1 MSGCIKFHHSM
12 LHKNSIVIDTV
23 NVIDENKNQVIL
35 RIVMVKIREKTTI
48 ETYALCDEASATTLI
63 DHQTGKCIILLQER
77 IVLFC
82 CK

>member
-1 MSGCIKFHHSM
+1 M
-12 LHKNSIVIDTV
+12 LHKNSIVMDTV

-35 RIVMVKIREKTTI
+35 RIVWVKIREKTTI
-48 ETYALCDEASATTLI
+48 ETYALCDEASTTTLI
-63 DHQTGKCIILLQER
+63 DHRTGKCIILQER